1 MVLSFYIM
9 LDKGNF
15 KMEDNVILS
24 DLFIGNP
31 DGLSEARNKK
41 FDTLFYNKNNKY
53 QLLQS
58 DTSKFIITGRKGTGK
73 TLLGKY
79 YERRQSEDNVFSKY
93 IDKDDV
99 LFIQLQAIGNGNIPQ
114 NERAAFSQYA
124 ILSQMGK
131 ILLDNRNKIINK
143 SSIIKKYSTYKKI
156 LKLSKLLKQQTLY
169 GFNLK
174 EISLNNSSSV
184 TGEYSQNSAKINAKR
199 QQDNT
204 KKYEKAPYYQYL
216 DEIQKL
222 IIQLLVIFPI
232 AIIIDDLDEYDEK
245 ISENSDFAKFLSK
258 FIEVTYKIN
267 IEIVAVSPK
276 SKVVLLFRSDLLKLL
291 HSVSTNLNKFTV
303 NSVINLNWLEKPYT
317 GEAYNNSLMDML
329 LNKIRVSCPEFGCLD
344 NRELFA
350 RMFPPQIKGIDT
362 LKYLLNYSH
371 GRPRDIVNMLNII
384 IQRYPNEK
392 TFKNIMFLETEAE
405 YSRAF
410 CNELKNEMS
419 LYYESNYIDDCFH
432 TISLIHRNNFWPSD
446 VDKVI
451 ASSKNRIPSITDV
464 SKMLEILYKFGIIG
478 NARKVDT
485 NQKKV
490 EFKYSFGYR
499 EDGNDIVNFHEKFT
513 IHFALRKELV

>member
-1 MVLSFYIM
+1 
-9 LDKGNF
+9 
-15 KMEDNVILS
+15 MEDNIILS
-24 DLFIGNP
+24 DIFIGNP

-58 DTSKFIITGRKGTGK
+58 DPSKFIITGRKGTGK

-79 YERRQSEDNVFSKY
+79 YEKRQNEENVFSKY

-99 LFIQLQAIGNGNIPQ
+99 LFMQLQSIGNGNIPQ

-131 ILLDNRNKIINK
+131 ILLDNQIKILKK
-143 SSIIKKYSTYKKI
+143 SPFISKYFIYKKI
-156 LKLSKLLKQQTLY
+156 HKLGKLLKQQTLY

-174 EISLNNSSSV
+174 EVSLSNSSALAGEYSLNNS
-184 TGEYSQNSAKINAKR
+184 KINAKR

-216 DEIQKL
+216 DDMQNL
-222 IIQLLVIFPI
+222 IIQLLAIFPI

-245 ISENSDFAKFLSK
+245 ITENSDFAKFLSK

-267 IEIVAVSPK
+267 VEIVSVSPK

-303 NSVINLNWLEKPYT
+303 NSVINLNWLEKPYA
-317 GEAYNNSLMDML
+317 GEAYSNSLMDML
-329 LNKIRVSCPEFGCLD
+329 LNKIRVSCPEFKGLD

-384 IQRYPNEK
+384 IQKYPNERM
-392 TFKNIMFLETEAE
+392 FKNIMFLETEAE

-419 LYYESNYIDDCFH
+419 LYYDSNYIDDCFH
-432 TISLIHRNNFWPSD
+432 AISLIHRNNFWPFD
-446 VDKVI
+446 VGKVI
-451 ASSKNRIPSITDV
+451 ESSQNRIPSITDV
-464 SKMLEILYKFGIIG
+464 SKMLEILYKFGVIG
-478 NARKVDT
+478 NVRKVDT
-485 NQKKV
+485 NQKKK

-499 EDGNDIVNFHEKFT
+499 EDGNDMVNLHEKFT